1 MCKDHA
7 RGRCAFIH
15 DPALVAVCP
24 RWLQGACD
32 KGAQCPLQHKVR
44 VRVRARSECRVH
56 SGTRETAPWR
66 AVPSGIKGPRA
77 PSCVCVATWTRGGAG
92 CAGEVACMQMHGQK
106 GVWGLPEEMQGAAR
120 RQIQAMGARRDEEM
134 PDSILKGPAA
144 VLICM
149 PARVLDMCLGSSPNH
164 RARLGDCLGWSRL
177 GA

>member
-1 MCKDHA
+1 MRRRLTAGHACPSLPLIYTLLPCPFCGTRHRTGMCKDHA

-77 PSCVCVATWTRGGAG
+77 PSCVCVLPPGQEEARGVREKLHACKCMDRKGCGAY
-92 CAGEVACMQMHGQK
+92 Q
-106 GVWGLPEEMQGAAR
+106 R
-120 RQIQAMGARRDEEM
+120 R
-134 PDSILKGPAA
+134 
-144 VLICM
+144 C
-149 PARVLDMCLGSSPNH
+149 
-164 RARLGDCLGWSRL
+164 RARHGDRYRRWVHGVTRRCRTLS
-177 GA
+177 